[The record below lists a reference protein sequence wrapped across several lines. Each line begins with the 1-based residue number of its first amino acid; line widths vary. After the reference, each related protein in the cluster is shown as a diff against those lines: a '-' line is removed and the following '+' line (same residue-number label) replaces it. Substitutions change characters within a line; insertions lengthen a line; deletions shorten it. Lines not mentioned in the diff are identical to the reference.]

1 MVQSEMACP
10 ASGYDAE
17 SAGGFAMS
25 TRSKLLLNVLR
36 AWDQSV
42 EGALYLDWLVE
53 SDPALDG
60 GLVLREAVLEWNET
74 EEPASAPVEKA
85 LAEFCARLAP
95 GTASAVRERT
105 AEIAAAR
112 SQIAHA
118 IRESV
123 LALRKLRHELG
134 CGRLEALNQLAA
146 VVLRGETDESQTLW
160 KRIAAVP
167 ELSAKMAALRRTS
180 AEPVDMAAEWRRVA
194 PDAPPL
200 EQAPADQDTPE
211 ELDRH
216 YSHQLVTRLEQV
228 VERASALAP
237 VQLKVTSNPV
247 KALFQAAHEVY
258 LYGFDIACI
267 ALCRGLIDH
276 ALKDKLSVP
285 PSERAALRSLIDRA
299 ARARLLEGEER
310 KRAERVE
317 EAGNKAMHDLSN
329 LRGTAQEVLDYT
341 RSVLNR
347 LYAEFPKN
355 A

>member
-1 MVQSEMACP
+1 
-10 ASGYDAE
+10 
-17 SAGGFAMS
+17 MS
-25 TRSKLLLNVLR
+25 TRSRLLRNVLR

-42 EGALYLDWLVE
+42 EGALYLNWLAE
-53 SDPALDG
+53 ADPRLDG
-60 GLVLREAVLEWNET
+60 GLVLREAVLEWT
-74 EEPASAPVEKA
+74 GPEEPASAPADKA
-85 LAEFCARLAP
+85 LAEFCARLSP
-95 GTASAVRERT
+95 GSAGAVREKT
-105 AEIAAAR
+105 AEVAAAR
-112 SQIAHA
+112 SQIAQA
-118 IRESV
+118 IRESTR
-123 LALRKLRHELG
+123 ALRKLHGELG
-134 CGRLEALNQLAA
+134 CGRLAALNQLAA
-146 VVLRGETDESQTLW
+146 LQPGAADHSQVLW
-160 KRIAAVP
+160 KRMAAAP
-167 ELSAKMAALRRTS
+167 ELSARIAALRRTT
-180 AEPVDMAAEWRRVA
+180 AEPVDVEEEWRRVDTSS
-194 PDAPPL
+194 PPPVNRDA
-200 EQAPADQDTPE
+200 PE
-211 ELDRH
+211 ELDR
-216 YSHQLVTRLEQV
+216 YYCYQLVTRLEQV

-285 PSERAALRSLIDRA
+285 PSERPALRSLIDRA